1 MKRLFQRNVL
11 RLGAA
16 TLLLLVGGA
25 ALGLA
30 SGCSEEST
38 VGADAG
44 DAGADGGD
52 AATDAS
58 ADGGKDA
65 AADAADGS
73 DGAVATGTTPVVTG
87 IPECD
92 DLLEAYG
99 KCLDRK
105 PELKKNEVVLYNV
118 RKTSLRIQ
126 SVSEPK
132 ESVANRCKMLF
143 ERRYKTNCMM

>member
-11 RLGAA
+11 RFGAA

-38 VGADAG
+38 ASADAG
-44 DAGADGGD
+44 DAGADGS
-52 AATDAS
+52 DAS
-58 ADGGKDA
+58 ADATTDGGKDA
-65 AADAADGS
+65 AADAADA
-73 DGAVATGTTPVVTG
+73 AVATGATPVVTG

-92 DLLEAYG
+92 DLLDAYG